1 MISRQRIPQAV
12 IILIIAGVARTILG
26 IISQMLIAAKFGASA
41 PVDAYLIGITIP
53 NLFGDFLIGAV
64 ILYAFI
70 PVFIEY
76 KTSQGEE
83 EAWKIAGTLIGI
95 AIAALFL
102 LTMIY
107 CLAAPFLISL
117 IAPGFSEETGRS
129 AVILA
134 RVMSPTLIFF
144 GLAIVFTSVLHS
156 YQHFTT
162 PAFSH
167 LAFALA
173 IIVSVL
179 LLWRRLGIYSLALGA
194 LVGAFLQAFFQLL
207 ALSKIKVKRSPKLFL
222 RHPGVIKVGKL
233 IVPVLATAFAYQVS
247 SIVIRLLASTLAEG
261 SIAALNF
268 ANQIVRFPQVI
279 VGASIGIAIF
289 PTLSQQAAK
298 RDFTHLRE
306 TFSRGM
312 RMTFFITIP
321 MAIGLMV
328 LRTPIIQLLFE
339 RGLFDRQATQLTAGA
354 LFYFSLGLFA
364 LSANRIVTR
373 TFYSL
378 QDMIT
383 PLKVGVA
390 GVAINIPFSLVLI
403 RYLALSGLALAFSI
417 YSIAVFIFLLFGL
430 QQKLKG
436 IDGAHIL
443 GTFLR
448 ATIASVVMGF
458 VIWLIHQAVGI
469 LGAIFIGAAIFFL
482 VAAIL
487 KMGELKELMRAI
499 KGVLLPLREE

>member
-1 MISRQRIPQAV
+1 M
-12 IILIIAGVARTILG
+12 IILIVAGVARTILG

-76 KTSQGEE
+76 KTTQGEE
-83 EAWKIAGTLIGI
+83 EAWKIAGTFVMI
-95 AIAALFL
+95 AITALLL
-102 LTMIY
+102 LTIIY

-117 IAPGFSEETGRS
+117 LAPGFSEGTGRL

-134 RVMSPTLIFF
+134 RVMSPTLVFF

-167 LAFALA
+167 LAFVLA
-173 IIVSVL
+173 IIVSIL

-194 LVGAFLQAFFQLL
+194 LVGAFLQSLCQLL
-207 ALSKIKVKRSPKLFL
+207 ALARIKVKHSFGLFL

-233 IVPVLATAFAYQVS
+233 IVPVLATAFVYQVS

-268 ANQIVRFPQVI
+268 ANQIIRFPQTI

-298 RDFTHLRE
+298 GDFAHLRE

-312 RMTFFITIP
+312 RMIFFIIIP
-321 MAIGLMV
+321 MAVGLVV
-328 LRTPIIQLLFE
+328 LRTPIVQLLFE
-339 RGLFDRQATQLTAGA
+339 RGLFGKEATQLTAGA

-364 LSANRIVTR
+364 LSANLVVTR

-383 PLKVGVA
+383 PLKVGTI
-390 GVAINIPFSLVLI
+390 GVAINILLSLVLI

-417 YSIAVFIFLLFGL
+417 YTIVVFIFLLFGL

-443 GTFLR
+443 GTFLK
-448 ATIASVVMGF
+448 AAIASVAMGF
-458 VIWLIHQAVGI
+458 VIWPIHQAVGI
-469 LGAIFIGAAIFFL
+469 WGAIFIGAAVFFL
-482 VAAIL
+482 VATIL
-487 KMGELKELMRAI
+487 KMGELEELMRGI
-499 KGVLLPLREE
+499 KGFLLPSSEE